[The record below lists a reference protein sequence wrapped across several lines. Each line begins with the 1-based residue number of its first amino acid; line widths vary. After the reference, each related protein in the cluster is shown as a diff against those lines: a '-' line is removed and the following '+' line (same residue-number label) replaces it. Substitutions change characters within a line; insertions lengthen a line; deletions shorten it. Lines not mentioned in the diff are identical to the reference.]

1 MYMSQYFTINQNA
14 ELPKLRMELIQDG
27 KTDFHKFYLALQAAD
42 SVTFTMTNL
51 ETGIKK
57 IAKAPAEIVYDEN
70 SGCEERY
77 LLQYTWK
84 KRDTNESGTFVG
96 HFHIKFNDQIVADGL
111 IFPKGELIV
120 PIQEDLII
128 LINDSCIK
136 K

>member
-1 MYMSQYFTINQNA
+1 MAQYFTINKGS
-14 ELPKLRMELIQDG
+14 ELPKLRVELIQDG
-27 KTDFHKFYLALQAAD
+27 KTDFHKFYLAIQAAD

-77 LLQYTWK
+77 ILQYTWK

-96 HFHIKFNDQIVADGL
+96 HFHIKFNDKVVADGMT
-111 IFPKGELIV
+111 FPKGELIV
-120 PIQEDLII
+120 PIEEDLLII
-128 LINDSCIK
+128 IKDNCIK

>member
-1 MYMSQYFTINQNA
+1 MAQYFTINKGS
-14 ELPKLRMELIQDG
+14 ELPKLRVELIQDG
-27 KTDFHKFYLALQAAD
+27 KTDFRKFYLAIQAAD
-42 SVTFTMTNL
+42 SVSFTMANL

-77 LLQYTWK
+77 FLQYTWK

-96 HFHIKFNDQIVADGL
+96 HFHIKFNDKVVADG
-111 IFPKGELIV
+111 ITFPKGELIV
-120 PIQEDLII
+120 PIEEDIM
-128 LINDSCIK
+128 INIKDNCIK

>member
-111 IFPKGELIV
+111 AFPKGELIV
-120 PIQEDLII
+120 PISEDLVIQ
-128 LINDSCIK
+128 INDSCIK

>member
-1 MYMSQYFTINQNA
+1 MAQYFTINMNS
-14 ELPKLRMELIQDG
+14 ELPKLRVELIQDG

-77 LLQYTWK
+77 ILQYTWK
-84 KRDTNESGTFVG
+84 KRDTNESGAFVG
-96 HFHIKFNDQIVADGL
+96 HFHIVFNDQVVAEGMT
-111 IFPKGELIV
+111 FPKGELIV
-120 PIQEDLII
+120 PIAEDII
-128 LINDSCIK
+128 INIKDSCIK

>member
-1 MYMSQYFTINQNA
+1 MAQYFTINKGS
-14 ELPKLRMELIQDG
+14 ELPKLRVELIQDG
-27 KTDFHKFYLALQAAD
+27 KTDFRKFYLALQAAD

-96 HFHIKFNDQIVADGL
+96 HFHIIFNDQVVTDGL
-111 IFPKGELIV
+111 VFPKGELIV
-120 PIQEDLII
+120 PIEEDLII
-128 LINDSCIK
+128 IIKDSCIK